1 MEKGQMRVEVNIS
14 LAVKPPIGGLTAKLG
29 TKVEIKNLNSFRSV
43 ERAVNYEIERQTVVL
58 EAGEKVKHE
67 TRGWDE
73 DKQKTFS
80 QREKEMAHDYRYF
93 PEPDLPPL
101 KISELNFDLTL
112 PELPGQKRKRFKEK
126 YELKE
131 EAIEVF
137 VRDFTMGKFFES
149 VANNHLEAKLPSW
162 PLITLFPI

>member
-14 LAVKPPIGGLTAKLG
+14 LSKISNLKSKILG

-43 ERAVNYEIERQTVVL
+43 ERSVNYEIERQTAML

-73 DKQKTFS
+73 GTQKTFS

-93 PEPDLPPL
+93 PEPDFAA
-101 KISELNFDLTL
+101 EN
-112 PELPGQKRKRFKEK
+112 
-126 YELKE
+126 
-131 EAIEVF
+131 
-137 VRDFTMGKFFES
+137 
-149 VANNHLEAKLPSW
+149 
-162 PLITLFPI
+162 